1 MAYAQNCPHRCL
13 RRVRPP
19 TINGTTKEPAAVA
32 CVGPGSPTRSGR
44 REEMDWLRPCIE
56 ELRAVAKAPQG
67 SRRPLAELQVNEFVQ
82 HQVEDLRKALEGL
95 RNAVQGEATTKPREG
110 DFWNDDVL
118 TYIDT
123 CLYFLERRLPSP
135 DDDT

>member
-1 MAYAQNCPHRCL
+1 MSTDPRL
-13 RRVRPP
+13 RLCIEALRALA
-19 TINGTTKEPAAVA
+19 KEPQ
-32 CVGPGSPTRSGR
+32 GNR
-44 REEMDWLRPCIE
+44 RL
-56 ELRAVAKAPQG
+56 
-67 SRRPLAELQVNEFVQ
+67 LAELQVNEFVQ
-82 HQVEDLRKALEGL
+82 HQVDEMRKALEGL